1 MIEKLTPTEYN
12 RELALRALKA
22 VNHLA
27 VTMNE
32 CYNLFWN
39 RDKQEILDSLN
50 ANLEL
55 TMQRFLANSEL
66 GAAVNTQLEKTDVA
80 TRVIVNMPAGY
91 FFENGVFAYIEP
103 QPEPEPEPEPEQQPE
118 PELQPEP
125 QFEPQPEIEAND

>member
-1 MIEKLTPTEYN
+1 MIENLTSAEYN

-32 CYNLFWN
+32 CYHLFWN

-55 TMQRFLANSEL
+55 TLQRFKANSEL
-66 GAAVNTQLEKTDVA
+66 GAAVNLQLEKTDVT
-80 TRVIVNMPAGY
+80 TRVIVNMPEGY
-91 FFENGVFAYIEP
+91 VFQNGAFAYVAPKLEV
-103 QPEPEPEPEPEQQPE
+103 ES
-118 PELQPEP
+118 
-125 QFEPQPEIEAND
+125 

>member
-12 RELALRALKA
+12 RELALRVVKA

-27 VTMNE
+27 IAMNE

-55 TMQRFLANSEL
+55 TMQRFKANSEL
-66 GAAVNTQLEKTDVA
+66 GAAVNLQLEKTDVL
-80 TRVIVNMPAGY
+80 TRVIVNMPEGY
-91 FFENGVFAYIEP
+91 IFENGAFAYTEP
-103 QPEPEPEPEPEQQPE
+103 K
-118 PELQPEP
+118 
-125 QFEPQPEIEAND
+125 PEIEAND

>member
-1 MIEKLTPTEYN
+1 MIENLTSTEYN
-12 RELALRALKA
+12 RELTVRVVQT

-27 VTMNE
+27 NIMNE

-66 GAAVNTQLEKTDVA
+66 GAAVNTQLEKTDVL
-80 TRVIVNMPAGY
+80 TRVIVNMPEGY
-91 FFENGVFAYIEP
+91 IFENGAFAYIEP
-103 QPEPEPEPEPEQQPE
+103 T
-118 PELQPEP
+118 
-125 QFEPQPEIEAND
+125 PEIEAND

>member
-27 VTMNE
+27 ITMNE
-32 CYNLFWN
+32 CYHLFWN

-55 TMQRFLANSEL
+55 TLQRFNANSEL
-66 GAAVNTQLEKTDVA
+66 GAEVNLQLEKTDVT
-80 TRVIVNMPAGY
+80 TRVIVNMPDGY
-91 FFENGVFAYIEP
+91 VFENEVFAYAEP
-103 QPEPEPEPEPEQQPE
+103 TTEVKTNVR
-118 PELQPEP
+118 
-125 QFEPQPEIEAND
+125 IKK

>member
-12 RELALRALKA
+12 RELALRVVKA

-27 VTMNE
+27 IAMNE

-55 TMQRFLANSEL
+55 TMQRFKANSEL
-66 GAAVNTQLEKTDVA
+66 GAAVNLQLEKTDVL
-80 TRVIVNMPAGY
+80 TRVIVNMPEGY
-91 FFENGVFAYIEP
+91 IFENGAFAYTKP
-103 QPEPEPEPEPEQQPE
+103 K
-118 PELQPEP
+118 
-125 QFEPQPEIEAND
+125 PEIEAND

>member
-1 MIEKLTPTEYN
+1 MIEKLTPAEYN

-32 CYNLFWN
+32 CYHLFWN
-39 RDKQEILDSLN
+39 RNKQEILDSLN

-55 TMQRFLANSEL
+55 NMQRFLANSEL
-66 GAAVNTQLEKTDVA
+66 GAAVNTQLEKTEVT

-91 FFENGVFAYIEP
+91 VFENGVFAYAEP
-103 QPEPEPEPEPEQQPE
+103 TTEVETKVR
-118 PELQPEP
+118 
-125 QFEPQPEIEAND
+125 IKK

>member
-1 MIEKLTPTEYN
+1 MIENLTPTEYN

-27 VTMNE
+27 ITMNE

-55 TMQRFLANSEL
+55 NMQRFLANSEL
-66 GAAVNTQLEKTDVA
+66 GAAVNLQLEKTDVT

-91 FFENGVFAYIEP
+91 VFENGAFAYIEP
-103 QPEPEPEPEPEQQPE
+103 TT
-118 PELQPEP
+118 
-125 QFEPQPEIEAND
+125 EIEAND

>member
-22 VNHLA
+22 VNYLA

-32 CYNLFWN
+32 CYHLFWN

-55 TMQRFLANSEL
+55 NMQRFLANSEL
-66 GAAVNTQLEKTDVA
+66 GAAVNTQLEKTDVT
-80 TRVIVNMPAGY
+80 TRVIINMPAGY
-91 FFENGVFAYIEP
+91 VFENGAFAYVAPKQEV
-103 QPEPEPEPEPEQQPE
+103 
-118 PELQPEP
+118 
-125 QFEPQPEIEAND
+125 EA

>member
-32 CYNLFWN
+32 CYHLFWN
-39 RDKQEILDSLN
+39 RDKQDVVDSLN

-55 TMQRFLANSEL
+55 NMQRFLANSEL
-66 GAAVNTQLEKTDVA
+66 GAAVNTQLEKTDVL
-80 TRVIVNMPAGY
+80 TRVIVNMPEGY
-91 FFENGVFAYIEP
+91 VFENGAFAYIEP
-103 QPEPEPEPEPEQQPE
+103 T
-118 PELQPEP
+118 L
-125 QFEPQPEIEAND
+125 EIESND